1 MGAASGRA
9 PWGSPLNVSVIGPG
23 RAGATIA
30 TALVRAGHRVT
41 DAGGGQ
47 EASRDAFARHI
58 AGVRM
63 HADPLEAVSGAELI
77 VLATPDDQVEH
88 VADELA
94 VNDRLP
100 AGVKLVHLAGSRGTD
115 VLRRARLAGARVAA
129 CHPAQTMPS
138 GPPDPDRLLGI
149 GWAVT
154 AADADR
160 EWAHELV
167 ESLGGTPVDVAEED
181 RVLYHAA
188 LTIGSNAVGAAIA
201 VARQLLMAA
210 GVEHPAEFL
219 GELVRSSTNNVL
231 ERGAVALTGPVV
243 RGDTGTLAAHL
254 QRLDA
259 DLPQLATDYRRLLAI
274 VLSRARPNMDPQ
286 LANAVAELLAG
297 PGS

>member
-1 MGAASGRA
+1 M
-9 PWGSPLNVSVIGPG
+9 NVTIIGPG
-23 RAGATIA
+23 RAGTTIA
-30 TALVRAGHRVT
+30 AALVRAGHRVT

-63 HADPLEAVSGAELI
+63 HADPLDAVSKAELI
-77 VLATPDDQVEH
+77 VLATPDDQVEY

-94 VNDRLP
+94 ANDKLVE
-100 AGVKLVHLAGSRGTD
+100 GVRVVHLAGSRGTEI
-115 VLRRARLAGARVAA
+115 LRRARLAGARVAA

-138 GPPDPDRLLGI
+138 GPPDPDRIVGI

-154 AADADR
+154 TADADR
-160 EWAHELV
+160 GWAHELV

-188 LTIGSNAVGAAIA
+188 LTVGSNAIGAAVA

-210 GVEHPAEFL
+210 GVDDPSEFL
-219 GELVRSSTNNVL
+219 GALVRSSANNVL

-254 QRLDA
+254 HRLDA
-259 DLPQLATDYRRLLAI
+259 DLPHLAVDYRRLLAV
-274 VLSRARPNMDPQ
+274 VLSRARPNMDPH
-286 LANAVAELLAG
+286 LANEVADLLAM
-297 PGS
+297 PDSSS